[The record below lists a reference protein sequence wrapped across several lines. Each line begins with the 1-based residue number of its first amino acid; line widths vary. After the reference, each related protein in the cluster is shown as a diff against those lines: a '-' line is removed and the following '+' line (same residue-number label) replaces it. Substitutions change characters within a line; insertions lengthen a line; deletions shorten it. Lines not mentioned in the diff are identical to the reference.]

1 MELWCFSS
9 LCNFKLCLWAG
20 TVATLSS
27 ELLKSKQKRG
37 TQCVF
42 MLKFYI
48 CPFLLLSEHIFI
60 PVEHTKSFN
69 VWNGWKNETAFQ
81 RNMGVREQ
89 KGDVTDCSLLLS
101 KATHHMIFFTDIMVY
116 WNETLWYQVGP
127 KLCPVC
133 LSGFSWHLWFAGH
146 TAIRPLRSEK

>member
-1 MELWCFSS
+1 M
-9 LCNFKLCLWAG
+9 
-20 TVATLSS
+20 ATLSS

-48 CPFLLLSEHIFI
+48 CPFMLLPEHIFI
-60 PVEHTKSFN
+60 LVEHTKSFN

-101 KATHHMIFFTDIMVY
+101 KATHHMILFTDIMVY
-116 WNETLWYQVGP
+116 
-127 KLCPVC
+127 
-133 LSGFSWHLWFAGH
+133 
-146 TAIRPLRSEK
+146 